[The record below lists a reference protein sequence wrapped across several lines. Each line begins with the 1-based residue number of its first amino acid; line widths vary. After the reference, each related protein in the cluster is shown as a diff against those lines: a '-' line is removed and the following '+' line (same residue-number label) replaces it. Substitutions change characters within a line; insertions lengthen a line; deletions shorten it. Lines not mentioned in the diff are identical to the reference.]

1 MKEKTPNKYVSL
13 QSKFAIVRKRH
24 HNFIYMPE
32 FINPR
37 VDWAF
42 KRIFGTEDTKECLI
56 TFLNGVFEGEFVIKD
71 VKHLKTE
78 QTRHQK
84 RERGVIFD
92 VACETDDGRHIIVE
106 MQKKEQRYFVDRALY
121 YSAKAIVEQAQP
133 GEWDFHLTPVYTVC
147 FMDFIAETG
156 IPCQFRTDI
165 GFGLL
170 EEKGSML
177 DEPTEPLS
185 CGSKGQDEQQGCD
198 AKTQARQLGCD
209 AKEQASQLVPHK
221 RRQTSKTKKS
231 KAWQLSGLR
240 YGFEKMRVVFLQLPL
255 FEKKEPECMDIFDCW
270 IYVLNNMEHLK
281 EIPFLDKYPVF
292 RKLAAIGDLQKLTPE
307 ERDYYEEDVKIMRDL
322 YATDKWEKEKRR
334 MAREAARKEVEA
346 ARKEVEDAHKKL
358 ETAHK
363 EVESAHKE
371 VEKLRREKEEACRAQ
386 EEATQKAKVKEK
398 LAIAKELLSL
408 HLPIL
413 QVMQATGL
421 TKDQIEQLEN

>member
-1 MKEKTPNKYVSL
+1 
-13 QSKFAIVRKRH
+13 
-24 HNFIYMPE
+24 MPE

-156 IPCQFRTDI
+156 IPYQFRTDI

-170 EEKGSML
+170 EEEGSIL
-177 DEPTEPLS
+177 DKTT
-185 CGSKGQDEQQGCD
+185 EQQGCNSKEQD
-198 AKTQARQLGCD
+198 EQMGCD
-209 AKEQASQLVPHK
+209 SKGQAEQLVPHK

-270 IYVLNNMEHLK
+270 IYVMNNMEHLK

-307 ERDYYEEDVKIMRDL
+307 EREYYEYDIKVMRDL

-334 MAREAARKEVEA
+334 MEREAARKE
-346 ARKEVEDAHKKL
+346 L
-358 ETAHK
+358 
-363 EVESAHKE
+363 
-371 VEKLRREKEEACRAQ
+371 
-386 EEATQKAKVKEK
+386 EEATKKALTEGR
-398 LAIAKELLSL
+398 AKGRAEGKAEGRAEGKAEGRAEGRAEGMLEVAKNLLSMDI
-408 HLPIL
+408 PIL
-413 QVMQATGL
+413 QIMQATGL
-421 TKDQIEQLEN
+421 TQEQIKGLQN

>member
-1 MKEKTPNKYVSL
+1 
-13 QSKFAIVRKRH
+13 
-24 HNFIYMPE
+24 MPE

-121 YSAKAIVEQAQP
+121 YTAKAIVEQAKP

-170 EEKGSML
+170 EEEGSIL
-177 DEPTEPLS
+177 DEPTELLG
-185 CGSKGQDEQQGCD
+185 CGSKGQGEQQ
-198 AKTQARQLGCD
+198 GCD
-209 AKEQASQLVPHK
+209 AKEQASQLVPRK
-221 RRQTSKTKKS
+221 RRKKKES
-231 KAWQLSGLR
+231 KAKAWKLSGLR

-270 IYVLNNMEHLK
+270 IYVLNNME
-281 EIPFLDKYPVF
+281 
-292 RKLAAIGDLQKLTPE
+292 Q
-307 ERDYYEEDVKIMRDL
+307 M
-322 YATDKWEKEKRR
+322 
-334 MAREAARKEVEA
+334 
-346 ARKEVEDAHKKL
+346 
-358 ETAHK
+358 
-363 EVESAHKE
+363 
-371 VEKLRREKEEACRAQ
+371 
-386 EEATQKAKVKEK
+386 
-398 LAIAKELLSL
+398 
-408 HLPIL
+408 
-413 QVMQATGL
+413 
-421 TKDQIEQLEN
+421 

>member
-1 MKEKTPNKYVSL
+1 MAEY
-13 QSKFAIVRKRH
+13 
-24 HNFIYMPE
+24 
-32 FINPR
+32 INPR

-42 KRIFGTEDTKECLI
+42 KRIFGSDDTKECLI
-56 TFLNGVFEGEFVIKD
+56 TFLNGVFEDEFVIKD

-92 VACETDDGRHIIVE
+92 VACVTDDGRRIIVE

-121 YSAKAIVEQAQP
+121 YSSKAIVEQAKP

-170 EEKGSML
+170 EEEGSML
-177 DEPTEPLS
+177 DDPT
-185 CGSKGQDEQQGCD
+185 EQQGCD
-198 AKTQARQLGCD
+198 AKTQAKL
-209 AKEQASQLVPHK
+209 LVPRK
-221 RRQTSKTKKS
+221 GRKS
-231 KAWQLSGLR
+231 KNSKAKAWKLSGLQ

-255 FEKKEPECMDIFDCW
+255 FEKKEPECMEIFDCW

-334 MAREAARKEVEA
+334 MERETARKE
-346 ARKEVEDAHKKL
+346 L
-358 ETAHK
+358 
-363 EVESAHKE
+363 
-371 VEKLRREKEEACRAQ
+371 
-386 EEATQKAKVKEK
+386 EEATKKALTEGR
-398 LAIAKELLSL
+398 AKGRAEGMLEVAKNLLSMDI
-408 HLPIL
+408 PIL
-413 QVMQATGL
+413 QIMQATGL
-421 TKDQIEQLEN
+421 TQEQINRLKN

>member
-1 MKEKTPNKYVSL
+1 M
-13 QSKFAIVRKRH
+13 A
-24 HNFIYMPE
+24 E

-42 KRIFGTEDTKECLI
+42 KRIFGSDDTKECLI

-84 RERGVIFD
+84 RELGVIFD
-92 VACETDDGRHIIVE
+92 VACVTDDGRRIIVE

-121 YSAKAIVEQAQP
+121 YSSKAIVEQAKP

-170 EEKGSML
+170 EEEGSML
-177 DEPTEPLS
+177 DDPT
-185 CGSKGQDEQQGCD
+185 EQQGCD
-198 AKTQARQLGCD
+198 AKTQAKL
-209 AKEQASQLVPHK
+209 LVPRK
-221 RRQTSKTKKS
+221 GRKS
-231 KAWQLSGLR
+231 KNSKAKAWKLSGLQ
-240 YGFEKMRVVFLQLPL
+240 YG
-255 FEKKEPECMDIFDCW
+255 FEKKEPECMEIFDCW

-334 MAREAARKEVEA
+334 MERETARKE
-346 ARKEVEDAHKKL
+346 L
-358 ETAHK
+358 
-363 EVESAHKE
+363 
-371 VEKLRREKEEACRAQ
+371 
-386 EEATQKAKVKEK
+386 EEATKKALTEGR
-398 LAIAKELLSL
+398 AKGRAEGMLEVAKNLLSMDI
-408 HLPIL
+408 PIL
-413 QVMQATGL
+413 QIMQATGL
-421 TKDQIEQLEN
+421 TQEQINRLKN

>member
-1 MKEKTPNKYVSL
+1 
-13 QSKFAIVRKRH
+13 
-24 HNFIYMPE
+24 MPE

-121 YSAKAIVEQAQP
+121 YSAKAIVEQAKP

-170 EEKGSML
+170 EEEGSIL
-177 DEPTEPLS
+177 DEPTEQLGCS
-185 CGSKGQDEQQGCD
+185 SKGQGEQL
-198 AKTQARQLGCD
+198 RCD
-209 AKEQASQLVPHK
+209 AKEQASQLVPRK
-221 RRQTSKTKKS
+221 RRKKKES
-231 KAWQLSGLR
+231 KAKAWKLSGLR

-334 MAREAARKEVEA
+334 MEREAARKEVEA
-346 ARKEVEDAHKKL
+346 AHKKVEAAHKKV
-358 ETAHK
+358 EAAHKKVEAAHKKVEAAHK
-363 EVESAHKE
+363 EVD
-371 VEKLRREKEEACRAQ
+371 KLRREK

-398 LAIAKELLSL
+398 LAIAKKLLSL
-408 HLPIL
+408 ELPHLQI
-413 QVMQATGL
+413 MQATGL
-421 TKDQIEQLEN
+421 TKEQIDSLKK

>member
-1 MKEKTPNKYVSL
+1 
-13 QSKFAIVRKRH
+13 
-24 HNFIYMPE
+24 MPE

-92 VACETDDGRHIIVE
+92 VACVTDDGRHIIVE

-121 YSAKAIVEQAQP
+121 YSSKAIVEQAKP

-147 FMDFIAETG
+147 LMDFIAETG

-170 EEKGSML
+170 EEEGSIL
-177 DEPTEPLS
+177 DEPTELLG
-185 CGSKGQDEQQGCD
+185 CGSKGQGE
-198 AKTQARQLGCD
+198 QLGCD
-209 AKEQASQLVPHK
+209 AKEQASQLVPRK
-221 RRQTSKTKKS
+221 RRKKKES
-231 KAWQLSGLR
+231 KAKAWKLSGLR

-307 ERDYYEEDVKIMRDL
+307 EREYYEYDIKVMRDL

-334 MAREAARKEVEA
+334 MEREAARKEM
-346 ARKEVEDAHKKL
+346 
-358 ETAHK
+358 
-363 EVESAHKE
+363 
-371 VEKLRREKEEACRAQ
+371 EEAVRN
-386 EEATQKAKVKEK
+386 AKTSNS
-398 LAIAKELLSL
+398 LAIAKNLLSMDI
-408 HLPIL
+408 PIL
-413 QVMQATGL
+413 QIMQATGL
-421 TKDQIEQLEN
+421 TQEQINRLKN

>member
-1 MKEKTPNKYVSL
+1 
-13 QSKFAIVRKRH
+13 
-24 HNFIYMPE
+24 MPE

-42 KRIFGTEDTKECLI
+42 KRIFGSDDTKECLI
-56 TFLNGVFEGEFVIKD
+56 TFLNGVFEGEFIIKD

-92 VACETDDGRHIIVE
+92 VACVTDEGRHIIVE

-121 YSAKAIVEQAQP
+121 YSSKAIVEQAKP

-147 FMDFIAETG
+147 FMDFVAETG
-156 IPCQFRTDI
+156 IPRQFRTDI
-165 GFGLL
+165 GLGLL
-170 EEKGSML
+170 NEDVLADEEPRKRKA
-177 DEPTEPLS
+177 P
-185 CGSKGQDEQQGCD
+185 KNK
-198 AKTQARQLGCD
+198 KT
-209 AKEQASQLVPHK
+209 
-221 RRQTSKTKKS
+221 

-307 ERDYYEEDVKIMRDL
+307 EREYYEEDVKIMRDL

-334 MAREAARKEVEA
+334 R
-346 ARKEVEDAHKKL
+346 D
-358 ETAHK
+358 
-363 EVESAHKE
+363 
-371 VEKLRREKEEACRAQ
+371 REKAWTEGMEKGIAEGMEKGDADRALADAKRFLDMGLLPVQ
-386 EEATQKAKVKEK
+386 VAKGTQ
-398 LAIAKELLSL
+398 LPLDTILSL
-408 HLPIL
+408 
-413 QVMQATGL
+413 TG
-421 TKDQIEQLEN
+421 KA

>member
-1 MKEKTPNKYVSL
+1 
-13 QSKFAIVRKRH
+13 
-24 HNFIYMPE
+24 MPE

-42 KRIFGTEDTKECLI
+42 KRIFGSDDTKECLI
-56 TFLNGVFEGEFVIKD
+56 TFLNGVFEDEFVIKD

-170 EEKGSML
+170 EEEGSIL
-177 DEPTEPLS
+177 DKPT
-185 CGSKGQDEQQGCD
+185 EQQGCKQKEQD
-198 AKTQARQLGCD
+198 EQMGCD
-209 AKEQASQLVPHK
+209 SKGQAEQLVPHK

-334 MAREAARKEVEA
+334 MEREAARKE
-346 ARKEVEDAHKKL
+346 L
-358 ETAHK
+358 
-363 EVESAHKE
+363 
-371 VEKLRREKEEACRAQ
+371 
-386 EEATQKAKVKEK
+386 EEATKKALTEGRAKGRAEGKAEGRAEGK
-398 LAIAKELLSL
+398 AEGIAEGKAEGRAEGRAEGMLEVAKNLLSMDI
-408 HLPIL
+408 PIL
-413 QVMQATGL
+413 QIMQATGL
-421 TKDQIEQLEN
+421 TQEQIKGLQN

>member
-1 MKEKTPNKYVSL
+1 
-13 QSKFAIVRKRH
+13 
-24 HNFIYMPE
+24 MPE

-42 KRIFGTEDTKECLI
+42 KRIFGSDDTKECLI
-56 TFLNGVFEGEFVIKD
+56 TFLNGVFEDEFVIKD

-170 EEKGSML
+170 EEEGSIL
-177 DEPTEPLS
+177 DEPTEQQG
-185 CGSKGQDEQQGCD
+185 CKQKEQDEQMGCDSKGQAE
-198 AKTQARQLGCD
+198 
-209 AKEQASQLVPHK
+209 QLVPHK

-334 MAREAARKEVEA
+334 MEREAARKE
-346 ARKEVEDAHKKL
+346 L
-358 ETAHK
+358 
-363 EVESAHKE
+363 
-371 VEKLRREKEEACRAQ
+371 
-386 EEATQKAKVKEK
+386 EEATKKALTEGQ
-398 LAIAKELLSL
+398 AKGRAEGKAEGRAEGRAEGKAEGRAEGKAEGRAEGMLEVAKNLLSMDI
-408 HLPIL
+408 PIL
-413 QVMQATGL
+413 QIIQATGL
-421 TKDQIEQLEN
+421 TQEQIKGLQN

>member
-1 MKEKTPNKYVSL
+1 
-13 QSKFAIVRKRH
+13 
-24 HNFIYMPE
+24 MPE

-42 KRIFGTEDTKECLI
+42 KRIFGSDDTKECLI
-56 TFLNGVFEGEFVIKD
+56 TFLNGVFEDEFVIKD

-92 VACETDDGRHIIVE
+92 VACVTDDGRHIIVE

-121 YSAKAIVEQAQP
+121 YSSKAIVEQAKP

-170 EEKGSML
+170 EEEDSML
-177 DEPTEPLS
+177 DEPTEQQG
-185 CGSKGQDEQQGCD
+185 CGSKEQGKQQGCD
-198 AKTQARQLGCD
+198 AKTQAKQFVL
-209 AKEQASQLVPHK
+209 LK
-221 RRQTSKTKKS
+221 RRKTSKTKKS
-231 KAWQLSGLR
+231 KAWKLSGLR

-334 MAREAARKEVEA
+334 MEREAARKE
-346 ARKEVEDAHKKL
+346 L
-358 ETAHK
+358 
-363 EVESAHKE
+363 
-371 VEKLRREKEEACRAQ
+371 
-386 EEATQKAKVKEK
+386 EEATKKALTEGR
-398 LAIAKELLSL
+398 AKGRAEGKAEGRAEGRAEGMLEVAKNLLSMDI
-408 HLPIL
+408 PIL
-413 QVMQATGL
+413 QIIQATGL
-421 TKDQIEQLEN
+421 TQEQIKGLQN

>member
-1 MKEKTPNKYVSL
+1 MGF
-13 QSKFAIVRKRH
+13 QAH
-24 HNFIYMPE
+24 
-32 FINPR
+32 
-37 VDWAF
+37 
-42 KRIFGTEDTKECLI
+42 FGSDDTKECLI

-92 VACETDDGRHIIVE
+92 VACVTDDGRRIIVE

-121 YSAKAIVEQAQP
+121 YSSKAIVEQAKP

-170 EEKGSML
+170 EEEGSML
-177 DEPTEPLS
+177 DDPT
-185 CGSKGQDEQQGCD
+185 EQQGCD
-198 AKTQARQLGCD
+198 AKTQAKQFVL
-209 AKEQASQLVPHK
+209 LK
-221 RRQTSKTKKS
+221 RRKTSKTKKS
-231 KAWQLSGLR
+231 KAWKLSGLQ

-255 FEKKEPECMDIFDCW
+255 FEKKEPECMEIFDCW

-334 MAREAARKEVEA
+334 MERETARKE
-346 ARKEVEDAHKKL
+346 L
-358 ETAHK
+358 
-363 EVESAHKE
+363 
-371 VEKLRREKEEACRAQ
+371 
-386 EEATQKAKVKEK
+386 EEATKKALTEGR
-398 LAIAKELLSL
+398 AKGRAEGMLEVAKNLLSMDI
-408 HLPIL
+408 PIL
-413 QVMQATGL
+413 QIMQATGL
-421 TKDQIEQLEN
+421 TQEQIKRLKN

>member
-1 MKEKTPNKYVSL
+1 
-13 QSKFAIVRKRH
+13 
-24 HNFIYMPE
+24 MPE

-156 IPCQFRTDI
+156 IPYQFRTDI

-170 EEKGSML
+170 EEEGSIL
-177 DEPTEPLS
+177 DKTT
-185 CGSKGQDEQQGCD
+185 EQQGCNSKEQD
-198 AKTQARQLGCD
+198 EQMGCD
-209 AKEQASQLVPHK
+209 SKGQAEQLVPHK

-270 IYVLNNMEHLK
+270 IYVMNNMEHLK

-346 ARKEVEDAHKKL
+346 ARKEVEAAHKEV

-363 EVESAHKE
+363 EVD
-371 VEKLRREKEEACRAQ
+371 KLRREKEEAYREKEEAYREK

-398 LAIAKELLSL
+398 LAIAKKLLSL
-408 HLPIL
+408 ELPLL
-413 QVMQATGL
+413 QIMQATGL
-421 TKDQIEQLEN
+421 TKEQIDSLKK

>member
-1 MKEKTPNKYVSL
+1 
-13 QSKFAIVRKRH
+13 
-24 HNFIYMPE
+24 MPE

-121 YSAKAIVEQAQP
+121 YSAKAIVEQAKP

-170 EEKGSML
+170 EEEGSIL
-177 DEPTEPLS
+177 DEPTELLG
-185 CGSKGQDEQQGCD
+185 CGSKGQGEQQ
-198 AKTQARQLGCD
+198 GCD
-209 AKEQASQLVPHK
+209 AKEQASQLVPRK
-221 RRQTSKTKKS
+221 RRKKKES
-231 KAWQLSGLR
+231 KAKAWKLSGLR

-307 ERDYYEEDVKIMRDL
+307 EREYYEYDIKVMRDL

-334 MAREAARKEVEA
+334 MEREAARKE
-346 ARKEVEDAHKKL
+346 L
-358 ETAHK
+358 
-363 EVESAHKE
+363 
-371 VEKLRREKEEACRAQ
+371 
-386 EEATQKAKVKEK
+386 EEATKKALTEGR
-398 LAIAKELLSL
+398 AKGRAEGRAEGMLEVAKNLLSMDI
-408 HLPIL
+408 PIL
-413 QVMQATGL
+413 QIMQATGL
-421 TKDQIEQLEN
+421 TQEQIKGLQN

>member
-1 MKEKTPNKYVSL
+1 MAEY
-13 QSKFAIVRKRH
+13 
-24 HNFIYMPE
+24 
-32 FINPR
+32 INPR

-92 VACETDDGRHIIVE
+92 VACVTDDGRHIIVE

-121 YSAKAIVEQAQP
+121 YSSKAIVEQAKP

-170 EEKGSML
+170 EEEDSML
-177 DEPTEPLS
+177 DEPTEQQG
-185 CGSKGQDEQQGCD
+185 CGSKEQGKQQGCD
-198 AKTQARQLGCD
+198 AKTQAKQFVL
-209 AKEQASQLVPHK
+209 LK
-221 RRQTSKTKKS
+221 RRKTSKTKKS
-231 KAWQLSGLR
+231 KAWKLSGLR

-334 MAREAARKEVEA
+334 MEREAARKQVEA
-346 ARKEVEDAHKKL
+346 AHKEV

-363 EVESAHKE
+363 EVETAHKEVETAHKEVETAHKE
-371 VEKLRREKEEACRAQ
+371 VEKLRREKEEA
-386 EEATQKAKVKEK
+386 EISKS
-398 LAIAKELLSL
+398 LAIAKELLKIDI
-408 HLPIL
+408 PIL
-413 QVMQATGL
+413 QIMQATGL
-421 TKDQIEQLEN
+421 TQEQINRLKN